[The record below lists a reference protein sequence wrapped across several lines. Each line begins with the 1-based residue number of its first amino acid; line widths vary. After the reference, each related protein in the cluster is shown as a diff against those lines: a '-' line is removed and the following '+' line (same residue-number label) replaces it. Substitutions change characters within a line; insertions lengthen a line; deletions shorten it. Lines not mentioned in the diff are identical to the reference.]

1 MATKKELQKKAKAA
15 GLVFTEKTT
24 KAELEEALGGLPS
37 PATPPEARAPDPTK
51 KGFSKVFVLQGE
63 HEEPKGEHL
72 ERLVASFTAS
82 AAQVGVRVGKPK
94 VSVEKAKGSTR
105 ITLEA
110 SAERS

>member
-1 MATKKELQKKAKAA
+1 MATKKELQEKAEAA
-15 GLVFTEKTT
+15 GLAFGPKTT

-51 KGFSKVFVLQGE
+51 KGFTKVFVLAGS
-63 HEEPKGEHL
+63 HGEPKGEHL
-72 ERLVASFTAS
+72 ERLVASFE
-82 AAQVGVRVGKPK
+82 AAALQVGVRVGKPK
-94 VSVEKAKGSTR
+94 VSVEQKGDSTR